1 MVFRSTLIAGSDSR
15 EFFGM
20 AQAKDGDK
28 YIGFTF
34 ARSTLIVL
42 DSTMV
47 LIEPNA
53 AAAYDAQLRAAQ
65 KPVQPVASPIPQP
78 GTTSATASEPGAAAA
93 PRATAVG
100 PLKRRFYA
108 SVQLDPIVA
117 KKQFSD
123 IVDEVLLQFTSR
135 PGIVVRVAID
145 IQADSP
151 TGFEDAVQRAVK
163 ENCNVLRFSSSEFET
178 GD

>member
-1 MVFRSTLIAGSDSR
+1 
-15 EFFGM
+15 M

-34 ARSTLIVL
+34 GRSTLIVL

-47 LIEPNA
+47 LIEPMPPPLTMKSKKPHKNLSSRLHRQFMIQAPTSVTARNA
-53 AAAYDAQLRAAQ
+53 R
-65 KPVQPVASPIPQP
+65 S
-78 GTTSATASEPGAAAA
+78 SRHA
-93 PRATAVG
+93 PRAAAVG

-135 PGIVVRVAID
+135 PERHGASRNRHSSRVTRGI
-145 IQADSP
+145 
-151 TGFEDAVQRAVK
+151 
-163 ENCNVLRFSSSEFET
+163 
-178 GD
+178 